1 MSVIFHELRVSAVVR
16 ETPECSSFELSVPAS
31 LRGAFAYKA
40 GQHLTFAFPWDDFE
54 LTRCYSLSSAPETD
68 ANLRIAVKRVPDG
81 RISNW
86 MNEQLKLGDVLR
98 ASVPEGRFVLDP
110 QTRPHMPLLFF
121 AGGSGIT
128 PILSLM
134 KSALATS
141 KRRMKLVYA
150 NRDAASVIYRDELE
164 QLAQSNPQ
172 RVEVCHHLDEEQG
185 QLDPERVAAQVQGF
199 EEGEF
204 YVCGPEPFMNLVEK
218 TLTDS
223 GIHEELVYT
232 ERFISPVDPDRA
244 AAERS
249 AEPTLEAPEA
259 FSLWL
264 HGRSRTVPYVQGK
277 TLLECAH
284 RAGLQPASSCES
296 GFCGSCMAHV
306 NTGSVHM
313 RRHEALSERDISRGV
328 ALLCQSVPASREP
341 LELDCDSTSFRKASA
356 VKSSYSKRASK
367 LGIAACFAF
376 MLAGTLIL
384 RLVP

>member
-1 MSVIFHELRVSAVVR
+1 MSVSFHELRISAVVR

-31 LRGAFAYKA
+31 SREAFSYKA

-54 LTRCYSLSSAPETD
+54 ITRCYSLSSAPEVD
-68 ANLRIAVKRVPDG
+68 DNLRIAVKRVPGG

-86 MNEQLKLGDVLR
+86 MNDQLSPGDTLR
-98 ASVPEGRFVLDP
+98 VSVPEGRFVLDP
-110 QTRPHMPLLFF
+110 QTRQNMPLFFF

-128 PILSLM
+128 PVLSLI
-134 KSALATS
+134 KSALASS

-150 NRDAASVIYRDELE
+150 NRDAASVIYRDEIE
-164 QLAQSNPQ
+164 RLAEFHPE
-172 RVEVCHHLDEEQG
+172 RVEVCHHLDADQG
-185 QLDPERVAAQVQGF
+185 QLDAAQLAAHVRGF

-204 YVCGPEPFMNLVEK
+204 YVCGPEPFMDLVEK
-218 TLTDS
+218 TLTHL
-223 GIHEELVYT
+223 GVHAELVYT
-232 ERFISPVDPDRA
+232 ERFVSPVDPDRA

-249 AEPTLEAPEA
+249 VEPALEAPEA

-264 HGRSRTVPYVQGK
+264 HGRSRTVPYVKDK

-284 RAGLQPASSCES
+284 LAGLQPASSCES

-313 RRHEALSERDISRGV
+313 RRHEALSERDLSRGV

-356 VKSSYSKRASK
+356 VKSSYSKRVSQI
-367 LGIAACFAF
+367 GVAACFGF